1 MPADAQRCTIRECH
15 ENGEWKM
22 SAHSPLS
29 TVHSP
34 LIPPGYKQTEVGVI
48 PEEWEVTTIIDC
60 CDYADYRGKTP
71 PKTQSGTFLVTARNV
86 RKGFIDYMDSQEF
99 VPSALYDVIMRR
111 GKPCIGDVLI
121 TTEAPLGNVAQIDR
135 EDVALAQRIIKYRP
149 KLDELSSTYLKHYF
163 LSDRFQQ
170 ILDDHS
176 SGSTA
181 KGIKGRVLHQ
191 LPVVIPPLPEQRAI
205 ATALS
210 DVDALLAGLDRL
222 LAKKRDLKQAAMQ
235 QLLTGQT
242 RLPGFKGKWEVKRL
256 GEICEIAMGRTPP
269 RLNQAFWGHGYKWL
283 SIADLQSKVV
293 SDSKEEITE
302 LAASTM
308 TIIPKGTLLMSFKL
322 SLGRLC
328 FAGCDLF
335 TNEAICSFNKVQANA
350 DFLYYVLRRTDFSLY
365 GKQAV
370 KGYTLNK
377 ESLRIIEVSL
387 PPLPEQTAI
396 AEVLTDMDA
405 ELAALEQ
412 RREKTRAL
420 KQAMMQ
426 ELLTGKTRL
435 ISRGVVEMKP

>member
-1 MPADAQRCTIRECH
+1 
-15 ENGEWKM
+15 M

-256 GEICEIAMGRTPP
+256 GDVVDTDPENLGSDTHLDLRFNYIALEDVDRGFLRSHSEQRFISAPSRARRKLRPYDVLVSTVRP
-269 RLNQAFWGHGYKWL
+269 N
-283 SIADLQSKVV
+283 LQSHLLFTGEAGHWVCSTGFCVV
-293 SDSKEEITE
+293 RCRDGVTHPGYVFFH
-302 LAASTM
+302 L
-308 TIIPKGTLLMSFKL
+308 
-322 SLGRLC
+322 
-328 FAGCDLF
+328 FAGCVNRQIDALL
-335 TNEAICSFNKVQANA
+335 TGSNYPAINSGDVRALQIPF
-350 DFLYYVLRRTDFSLY
+350 
-365 GKQAV
+365 
-370 KGYTLNK
+370 
-377 ESLRIIEVSL
+377 

-396 AEVLTDMDA
+396 AEVLTEMDA

-435 ISRGVVEMKP
+435 ISRGVAEMKP